1 MKRILLFLFLF
12 STAFAQ
18 TKVFQLKDYIL
29 LYNASLEQRTTCI
42 AGLCYNEIIG
52 TDTLAR
58 IYNDGTIYWKANLV
72 AASIKDTLS
81 ASGITG
87 ICRITIPETVTTQ
100 RVIQFYEVAVIF
112 SSTSY
117 TVNYADNMRQLP
129 ITVRRNSDG
138 QEMCIIYPG
147 GIIDWI
153 VTPQYA
159 WLGRVGTT
167 RVKRITLP

>member
-1 MKRILLFLFLF
+1 MKRIIFILFLF

-29 LYNASLEQRTTCI
+29 LYNSSLEQRPTCI
-42 AGLCYNEIIG
+42 SGVCYNEIIG

-58 IYNDGTIYWKANLV
+58 VYNDGTIYWKANLV

-87 ICRITIPETVTTQ
+87 ICRITIPETVTNQ
-100 RVIQFYEVAVIF
+100 RVIQFGEIAVIF
-112 SSTSY
+112 SSASY
-117 TVNYADNMRQLP
+117 TVNYADNIRQLP

-138 QEMCIIYPG
+138 QEMFVIYPG
-147 GIIDWI
+147 GIIDWT